1 MGECEQIL
9 KERYNISENDTLYM
23 RKIDIKQEGM
33 RIPKV
38 EYDIYCK
45 NFDNKLIQMNK
56 SFCEESKISL
66 LVPVTISEYLE

>member
-1 MGECEQIL
+1 MRTNL

-38 EYDIYCK
+38 EYDIYYK
-45 NFDNKLIQMNK
+45 NSDNKLIQMNK